1 MMTTQTVTL
10 KLPEPLYRSARQVAE
25 ATKQPLEAILTD
37 SIARTLPPLNDVS
50 PTEAAELA
58 KLASL
63 DDASLWRE
71 ARATMDPVEQ
81 AMTHELLDRQGA
93 SELTP
98 VEHVRLQDLLDV
110 YGRLMV
116 RKAHAYLLLARR
128 SYRVPRQEDLRS
140 PFSTHAVSGLSTS
153 EPARA

>member
-10 KLPEPLYRSARQVAE
+10 KLPEPLYRSAHQVAE
-25 ATKQPLEAILTD
+25 ATKQPLETFLTD
-37 SIARTLPPLNDVS
+37 SIARTLPPLDDVS
-50 PTEAAELA
+50 PAEAAELA

-71 ARATMDPVEQ
+71 ARATMNPVEQ
-81 AMTHELLDRQGA
+81 AMMHELLDRQGA
-93 SELTP
+93 SELIP
-98 VEHVRLQDLLDV
+98 ADHARLQDLLDV

-128 SYRVPRQEDLRS
+128 GYRVPTQENLR
-140 PFSTHAVSGLSTS
+140 
-153 EPARA
+153 

>member
-1 MMTTQTVTL
+1 MMTTQTITL

-37 SIARTLPPLNDVS
+37 SIARTLPPLDDVS
-50 PTEAAELA
+50 PEEAVELA

-71 ARATMDPVEQ
+71 ARTMLNPVEQ
-81 AMTHELLDRQGA
+81 AMMHEFLDRQGA

-98 VEHVRLQDLLDV
+98 ADHARLQDLLDA

-128 SYRVPRQEDLRS
+128 GYHVPMQED
-140 PFSTHAVSGLSTS
+140 V
-153 EPARA
+153 